1 MAWSRWRRISRRGGR
16 IDELRET
23 IALRTKPSLASACEY
38 RRCSVGG
45 WKEGYRE
52 TWVPVDPVT
61 FENGAMQYWRG
72 SHRDGKLYKP
82 NVFISQSPLPGSE
95 GHDLPDI
102 ENNMDDFDIIHF
114 DVQPGDVLV
123 HHYRTIHGTGG
134 NRSRYQVRRAASIRY
149 CVGIARNEYHRN
161 EMHLSKPL
169 SQSDALVFAR

>member
-1 MAWSRWRRISRRGGR
+1 
-16 IDELRET
+16 
-23 IALRTKPSLASACEY
+23 
-38 RRCSVGG
+38 VGG